1 MSASAVAEER
11 HLSCQVN
18 LPSNLPPVQANP
30 QALREILSN
39 ILDNALKYTPSGGT
53 IEIQV
58 QFNSHQLGIG
68 ISDTGPGIPQT
79 DLEHLFERGYRGA
92 QAAGEISGTGLG
104 LAIAQDLIQQM
115 QGNIQVF
122 SPKHP
127 DWISSITSEPT
138 EVHPGTTFVVWLQLW
153 QSD

>member
-1 MSASAVAEER
+1 
-11 HLSCQVN
+11 VN
-18 LPSNLPPVQANP
+18 LPSNLPLIQANP
-30 QALREILSN
+30 QALREVLSN
-39 ILDNALKYTPSGGT
+39 ILDNALKYTPAGGI

-58 QFNSHQLGIG
+58 RLNANQLGVG

-79 DLEHLFERGYRGA
+79 DLEHLFERGYRGV

-104 LAIAQDLIQQM
+104 LAIARDLIQHM

-127 DWISSITSEPT
+127 DWISSISAKST
-138 EVHPGTTFVVWLQLW
+138 ELYPGTTFVVWLKLN
-153 QSD
+153 QSN